1 MSLRNTISSA
11 EHRGDLSDENSYIRN
26 LMQFAQYA
34 LLQFVESADFLR
46 NEKTKLTERK
56 YYGIL

>member
-1 MSLRNTISSA
+1 MSLRNTIGSA

-26 LMQFAQYA
+26 LVQFAQYA

-46 NEKTKLTERK
+46 NEKQN
-56 YYGIL
+56 

>member
-34 LLQFVESADFLR
+34 LLQFVESADFFK
-46 NEKTKLTERK
+46 E
-56 YYGIL
+56 